1 LWDVMKHGGLDVEV
15 VFHEPVP
22 SSAVTSRKVLGPRLR
37 ALVAETLARMRA
49 DIAAEPVTV
58 ATGAPVAQAAGR

>member
-1 LWDVMKHGGLDVEV
+1 
-15 VFHEPVP
+15 
-22 SSAVTSRKVLGPRLR
+22 VLGPRLR